1 MCLSKATPTRIT
13 KAKACALK
21 NIVMKFTKYQWMWWS
36 TILWVS
42 LANTS
47 FAQKQHLGKRQHSK
61 IAKKND
67 QNIQWIN
74 FVQLEQVMQK
84 SPRYIFIEVETSW
97 CVYCKMLNKTTFTK
111 QPVIE
116 TLNKNFY
123 AVKLNAEQPQKIR
136 FAGNEYPFVTQS
148 NGQGIQG
155 LVLALKAQS
164 YPSLLV
170 LSPDYKVI
178 HRYNGYVKAKKLAP
192 LLTYLG
198 EEKYKQ
204 QTWESFIKK
213 YQKEQK
219 KRRRKEK
226 K

>member
-1 MCLSKATPTRIT
+1 
-13 KAKACALK
+13 
-21 NIVMKFTKYQWMWWS
+21 MKVTKYQWAWLS
-36 TILWVS
+36 FFLWAGLS
-42 LANTS
+42 NLG
-47 FAQKQHLGKRQHSK
+47 FAQKQHLGKRMHSQND
-61 IAKKND
+61 KKND
-67 QNIQWIN
+67 PKIQWLD
-74 FVQLEQVMQK
+74 FAQLEQAMQK
-84 SPRYIFIEVETSW
+84 SPKYIFIEVETDW

-111 QPVIE
+111 KQVIE
-116 TLNKNFY
+116 TLNKSFY
-123 AVKLNAEQPQKIR
+123 AIKLNAEKPQKIR
-136 FAGNEYPFVTQS
+136 FAGNDYPFVTQS

-178 HRYNGYVKAKKLAP
+178 HRHNGYVKAKKLAP

-204 QTWESFIKK
+204 QTWETFIKK

-219 KRRRKEK
+219 KRRRKGK